1 MSSKSFSDQLIEI
14 ESSGLSLKEAY
25 EAKVHEL
32 MYPKSKRLD
41 KFGNGISLL
50 MGLFFLILFG
60 AIAIVAPKELRW
72 VGRVGFILGAVFGA
86 IILVLSIFSMKKE
99 RIDKLNDELGSAGLA
114 WGFIILMSMF
124 FLVTA
129 DQFPDPSRLLIS
141 MVIFEIGAAVALLK
155 AYQHRSETRTKK
167 KLLEIEYQIAKLAE
181 SIQK

>member
-1 MSSKSFSDQLIEI
+1 MSRKSFSDQLIEL
-14 ESSGLSLKEAY
+14 ESSELSLKEAY

-32 MYPKSKRLD
+32 MFPKPTRLE
-41 KFGNGISLL
+41 KYGNGISLL
-50 MGLFFLILFG
+50 LGLFFTILFG
-60 AIAIVAPKELRW
+60 AMAIFSSKELGW
-72 VGRVGFILGAVFGA
+72 VGRGGFALGFVFGA
-86 IILVLSIFSMKKE
+86 IIFVLSIYSMRKE
-99 RIDKLNDELGSAGLA
+99 RIDKLDDELGSAGLA
-114 WGFIILMSMF
+114 WGFIILMSTF

-141 MVIFEIGAAVALLK
+141 IVIFEIPAAVALLK